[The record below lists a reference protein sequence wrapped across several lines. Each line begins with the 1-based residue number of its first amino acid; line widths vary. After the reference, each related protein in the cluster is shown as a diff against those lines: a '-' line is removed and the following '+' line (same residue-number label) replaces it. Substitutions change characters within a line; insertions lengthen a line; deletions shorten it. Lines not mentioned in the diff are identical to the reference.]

1 MGEML
6 GVIDR
11 ERLADIVG
19 QGNLFDDEETLEAYA
34 RDESFLPGRRPS
46 FVVKPG
52 SREEIVELLKMANE
66 TRVPLVPVSSGPP
79 HFRGDTVPEY
89 GGIVLDLSGMNRILF
104 VDREDRVAMIEPGV
118 RFGELQEALRK
129 EGLKL
134 PIPLC
139 PRETKSVVGSCLE
152 REPHTIPK
160 YHLDHSD
167 PLSCAEVVFG
177 TGDVFCTGEA
187 AGPGTIEDKQRA
199 GWRQKIRVEPQTELV
214 RLVQG
219 SQGTM
224 GIVTWITVRCE
235 VLPGAQRPLLA
246 GSDDLGTLLEYLY
259 RLVRLRLCDE
269 AFLLDAADTAALL
282 AEDGGVEALQE
293 ALPGWTLFFCIS
305 GYRILPE
312 ERVAILEK
320 EAREAA
326 RFCDVT
332 LQEAVAGITAERALE
347 VATNPSS
354 GKYWKLRKRG
364 GCQDVYFI
372 SSFDGIAGHVELMRE
387 SLGKR
392 GLSVGDVGVYIQPVC
407 QGHGYHCEFNIFYD
421 REDRAEREK
430 VKEAYLDLCRAL
442 FDNGAFFSR
451 PYDLLPE
458 MVYARDAVTRNVLQR
473 VKGVF
478 DPNNVLNPGKLCF

>member
-1 MGEML
+1 ML
-6 GVIDR
+6 GVMDK

-19 QGNLFDDEETLEAYA
+19 KGNVFDDEETLKSYA
-34 RDESFLPGRRPS
+34 GDESFLPGRKPS
-46 FVVKPG
+46 FVVRPG
-52 SREEIVELLKMANE
+52 SRDEVVELVRLANE

-89 GGIVLDLSGMNRILF
+89 GGIVLDLSRMDRILF

-118 RFGELQEALRK
+118 RFGELQEALRE

-134 PIPLC
+134 PVPLC
-139 PRETKSVVGSCLE
+139 PRDTKSVVGSCLE

-219 SQGTM
+219 AQGTM
-224 GIVTWITVRCE
+224 GIVTWVTVRCE
-235 VLPGAQRPLLA
+235 VLPGVQRPLLA
-246 GSDDLGTLLEYLY
+246 AGDDLCALLEYLY
-259 RLVRLRLCDE
+259 RLVRMRLCDE
-269 AFLLDAADTAALL
+269 AFILDAADAAALL
-282 AEDGGVEALQE
+282 AEEGDVEALQE
-293 ALPGWTLFFCIS
+293 RLPEWVLLFCIS

-326 RFCDVT
+326 RFCDLT
-332 LQEAVAGITAERALE
+332 LQEAVAGVTAERVLE
-347 VATNPSS
+347 VAGNPSK
-354 GKYWKLRKRG
+354 GKYWKLRKKG

-372 SSFDGIAGHVELMRE
+372 SPFDGIAPNVELMRE
-387 SLGKR
+387 YLGR
-392 GLSVGDVGVYIQPVC
+392 SGLSPGDVGVYLQPVC

-421 REDRAEREK
+421 REDGAEKER
-430 VKEAYLDLCRAL
+430 VREAYLSLCRSL
-442 FDNGAFFSR
+442 LDNGAFFSR

-458 MVYARDAVTRNVLQR
+458 MVYARDAVTRDVLR
-473 VKGVF
+473 KVKGVF
-478 DPNNVLNPGKLCF
+478 DPNDVLNPGKLCF